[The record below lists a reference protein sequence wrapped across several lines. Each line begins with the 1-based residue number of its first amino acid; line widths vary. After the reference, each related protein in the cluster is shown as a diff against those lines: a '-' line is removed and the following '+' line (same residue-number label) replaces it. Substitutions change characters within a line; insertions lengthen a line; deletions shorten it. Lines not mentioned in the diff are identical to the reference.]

1 MVTSRK
7 LQKLERQCGTVN
19 MMNARKGV
27 NNNQKHKPMQVTH
40 KRPTAQKGALCHQPT
55 STKGAPCKLLNA

>member
-27 NNNQKHKPMQVTH
+27 NSNQKHKPVQVTH
-40 KRPTAQKGALCHQPT
+40 KRRPAQ
-55 STKGAPCKLLNA
+55 

>member
-7 LQKLERQCGTVN
+7 LQKLERKCGTVN

-27 NNNQKHKPMQVTH
+27 NNDLKHKPVQVTH
-40 KRPTAQKGALCHQPT
+40 KRRPAQ
-55 STKGAPCKLLNA
+55 

>member
-27 NNNQKHKPMQVTH
+27 NNDQKHKPVQVTH
-40 KRPTAQKGALCHQPT
+40 NVVPSNKARTCHQPI
-55 STKGAPCKLLNA
+55 STKGAPCKLPNA

>member
-7 LQKLERQCGTVN
+7 LQKFERQCGTVN

-27 NNNQKHKPMQVTH
+27 NSNQKHKPVQITH
-40 KRPTAQKGALCHQPT
+40 KRRLTQ
-55 STKGAPCKLLNA
+55 